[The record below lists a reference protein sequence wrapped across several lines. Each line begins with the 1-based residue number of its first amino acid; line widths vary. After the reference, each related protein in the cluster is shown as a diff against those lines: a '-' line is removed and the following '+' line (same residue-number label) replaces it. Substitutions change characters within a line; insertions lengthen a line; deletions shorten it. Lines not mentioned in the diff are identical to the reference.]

1 MAKKSVDMTDVWNEL
16 FRSEYKD
23 KNALDKLVL
32 NYVWLIKYVIQQM
45 HLPGNSFLSE
55 DDFLN
60 YGILGLYEA
69 INRFDPERGVKFE
82 SYAIPR
88 IRGIIQDELRKL
100 DWLSR
105 TARKKATD
113 YINASDKLRSEK
125 GGDVSPAE
133 IMKKLNVTPEQYNTY
148 LAAAAAAKASL
159 SMNESFSMPL
169 NIDDNDVN
177 MMEEIP
183 DNDQISSLDA
193 ITNEEKVDHLVRN
206 LQDLPEKKRL
216 VITLYYY
223 EELTFKEIGQL
234 INVSESRVCQI
245 HSQVMKDLRKKM
257 KEFQNA

>member
-1 MAKKSVDMTDVWNEL
+1 MSKKNVDMTQEWNKL
-16 FRSEYKD
+16 FQSSYED
-23 KNALDKLVL
+23 KEALDKLVL

-45 HLPGNSFLSE
+45 HLPGNSFLAE

-60 YGILGLYEA
+60 FGILGLYES
-69 INRFDPERGVKFE
+69 IKRFDPERGVKFE

-105 TARKKATD
+105 TARKKATE
-113 YINASDKLRSEK
+113 YINASDQLRTEK
-125 GGDVSPAE
+125 GSDISPDE
-133 IMKKLNVTPEQYNTY
+133 IMKKLQVTPEQYHSY

-177 MMEEIP
+177 LMEEIP
-183 DNDQISSLDA
+183 DNDQISTLDA
-193 ITNEEKVDHLVRN
+193 ITNEEKLDHLVLH
-206 LQDLPEKKRL
+206 LQNLPEKKRL

-223 EELTFKEIGQL
+223 EELTFKEIGKL
-234 INVSESRVCQI
+234 IDVSESRVCQI

>member
-1 MAKKSVDMTDVWNEL
+1 MAKKNVDMTEVWNDL
-16 FRSEYKD
+16 FISEYQD
-23 KNALDKLVL
+23 KNAFDKLVI

-60 YGILGLYEA
+60 FGILGLYES
-69 INRFDPERGVKFE
+69 IKRYDPERGVKFE

-113 YINASDKLRSEK
+113 YINASDKLKAEK

-133 IMKKLNVTPEQYNTY
+133 IMEKLQVTPEQYNSY
-148 LAAAAAAKASL
+148 LSAAAAAKASL

-177 MMEEIP
+177 LIEEIP
-183 DNDQISSLDA
+183 DNEQISSLDA
-193 ITNEEKVDHLVRN
+193 ITNEERLEHLVYH

-216 VITLYYY
+216 VVTLYYY

-245 HSQVMKDLRKKM
+245 HGQVMKDLRKKM
-257 KEFQNA
+257 KEFQHA

>member
-1 MAKKSVDMTDVWNEL
+1 MAKKNVDMTDVWNEL
-16 FRSEYKD
+16 FQSDYED

-32 NYVWLIKYVIQQM
+32 NYVWLIRYVIQQM

-69 INRFDPERGVKFE
+69 IKRYDPERGVKFE

-113 YINASDKLRSEK
+113 YINASDRLKTEK
-125 GGDVSPAE
+125 GGDVSPSE

-193 ITNEEKVDHLVRN
+193 ITNEEKVEHLVRN
-206 LQDLPEKKRL
+206 LQGLPEKKRL

-245 HSQVMKDLRKKM
+245 HGQVMKDLRKKM